1 MVTVTSYPEGRVHA
15 LDGLR
20 AAAMLLGIVLHA
32 AASFIVT
39 PFPWI
44 VRDVSRSF
52 AFDVLLGLIHGFRMP
67 LFFLLAGF
75 FAHLLWQRSGTRG
88 FLVHRALRV
97 GLPFAIGMVTIV
109 PAILALWRWAQA
121 HQTAARARLPHI
133 TEFTYPTAHLWFLEM
148 LLILYALAMCIAWLG
163 RRWDA
168 ARLDAAFD
176 RWIASAWKPLLMV
189 PLTVLCLWGGPML
202 GEPDMM

>member
-1 MVTVTSYPEGRVHA
+1 
-15 LDGLR
+15 
-20 AAAMLLGIVLHA
+20 
-32 AASFIVT
+32 
-39 PFPWI
+39 
-44 VRDVSRSF
+44 VSRSF

-121 HQTAARARLPHI
+121 HPTAARA
-133 TEFTYPTAHLWFLEM
+133 
-148 LLILYALAMCIAWLG
+148 
-163 RRWDA
+163 
-168 ARLDAAFD
+168 
-176 RWIASAWKPLLMV
+176 
-189 PLTVLCLWGGPML
+189 PML
-202 GEPDMM
+202 GEPDMMGQRFFPAFRAVAYFGLFFAVGWWLHRRSHALSALREWLKSYFAAALVAFLVLGACHFALLRPGLADSTLVKLVGLS